1 MGKFKR
7 MMEVS
12 SNVGGYSDAD
22 EGEPDTGFIRGDK
35 ERILG
40 GLAGKPAPWFERGGY
55 KQIVF
60 PKADYIYGKGE
71 EEDYAVIK
79 TAYVTQIDKDFE
91 AHFEKWEE
99 WIPDEDFNIQ
109 NTEYL
114 NDSKYRKVMNNLL
127 LERVD
132 FFDTAQQLVKQY
144 GLKSKIKFTKG
155 SQMAEYVPET
165 DTITLRRSY
174 PSIKEFLMT
183 ILHEI
188 KHALDAKRLGVRKY
202 IKKYVQAGTMATYK
216 GLDPH
221 DDNKWEEK
229 AERFAKKELSKWM

>member
-40 GLAGKPAPWFERGGY
+40 GLAGKPEPWFERGGY

-71 EEDYAVIK
+71 EEEYAVIK

-99 WIPDEDFNIQ
+99 WIPYEDFNTQ

>member
-40 GLAGKPAPWFERGGY
+40 GLAGKPEPWFERGGY
-55 KQIVF
+55 KQVEF

-71 EEDYAVIK
+71 EEDYTVIK
-79 TAYVTQIDKDFE
+79 TAYISKIDKDFQK
-91 AHFEKWEE
+91 HFEKWEE
-99 WIPDEDFNIQ
+99 WVPDEDFEPQ
-109 NTEYL
+109 NTLKL
-114 NDSKYRKVMNNLL
+114 NDSKYKKVMNNLL
-127 LERVD
+127 LERID
-132 FFDTAQQLVKQY
+132 YLDTAETLIKQY
-144 GLKSKIKFTKG
+144 GLKSKVKIGRGKDFG
-155 SQMAEYVPET
+155 EYVPET
-165 DTITLRRSY
+165 DTVTIRPSY
-174 PSIKEFLMT
+174 PNVKEFLMT
-183 ILHEI
+183 VLHEI
-188 KHALDAKRLGVRKY
+188 GHALDAKRIGVRKY
-202 IKKYVQAGTMATYK
+202 IKKYTQAGTMAAYD

-229 AERFAKKELSKWM
+229 AEKFAKKELSKWM

>member
-40 GLAGKPAPWFERGGY
+40 GLAGKPEPWFERGGY
-55 KQIVF
+55 KQVVF

-99 WIPDEDFNIQ
+99 WIPYEDFNTQ